1 MQHHQIQRQ
10 KPMFQLSEYANEYQ
24 YSSTAFA
31 DCRSA
36 SSAANATLEFTAK
49 SVATAATAK
58 SKPDFKCSAAY
69 KYIDTA
75 KRTLW
80 SAAVAY
86 WAKYGANQSSACTDF
101 ATTATTI

>member
-1 MQHHQIQRQ
+1 
-10 KPMFQLSEYANEYQ
+10 MFQLSEYANEYQ

-31 DCRSA
+31 DCWPA
-36 SSAANATLEFTAK
+36 SSATNATLEFTAK

-86 WAKYGANQSSACTDF
+86 WAKHGADQSSTRSDV
-101 ATTATTI
+101 ATAATAI